1 MNLYSRHPE
10 NPVCTLAY
18 RSVVKGDRQKAIT
31 LLESIGYTDA
41 LCQVEMIEGFI
52 KFQEAQNKKVKGTK
66 RYGRYI
72 QTR

>member
-1 MNLYSRHPE
+1 MNIFNRHPE
-10 NPVCTLAY
+10 NPVCTQAY
-18 RSVVKGDRQKAIT
+18 RSGVKGDRQKAIT

-66 RYGRYI
+66 RDGRYI

>member
-1 MNLYSRHPE
+1 MNSYNRHPE
-10 NPVCTLAY
+10 NPKCTQAY
-18 RSVVKGDRQKAIT
+18 MLVARGQRQKAIN

-66 RYGRYI
+66 RYGRLL

>member
-1 MNLYSRHPE
+1 M
-10 NPVCTLAY
+10 
-18 RSVVKGDRQKAIT
+18 SVIKGDRQKAIT

-72 QTR
+72 QTH